1 MEPQKS
7 PEAQAKRKLL
17 HDILGEFKTRMNK
30 AGFIGLMVLA
40 DALEVAQD
48 DAGTM
53 KGVLQIVTAKTLVA
67 DYTIF
72 NNDVPGKSMVEK
84 ENYTEYQLATTIK
97 LLETF
102 IELLQHEIAAHKNLL
117 SGVQL
122 LDMIDNPNGII
133 YELMNRDKGFKN

>member
-1 MEPQKS
+1 
-7 PEAQAKRKLL
+7 
-17 HDILGEFKTRMNK
+17 
-30 AGFIGLMVLA
+30 
-40 DALEVAQD
+40 
-48 DAGTM
+48 
-53 KGVLQIVTAKTLVA
+53 
-67 DYTIF
+67 
-72 NNDVPGKSMVEK
+72 MVEK